1 MTAAATSPPK
11 PTFRWLV
18 LTAATL
24 AQATASFA
32 LLGLAALAG
41 FLQQDFA
48 LSATETGLLITASYA
63 APLFALVFVGDLLD
77 RKSER
82 LIIGIGAAIM
92 FAALSLSAA
101 SGGYGMLLLWL
112 FVAGLGYSA
121 TQPGGSK
128 SVSAWFRGDRLGLAM
143 GIRQAGLPLGGAVA
157 AAILPAVAAEWSW
170 RVAFSAGAVAAL
182 GGGLVFALIYRPPA
196 DDAGTASRRPA
207 LTFAAIVQLLRQ
219 SWMRNAMVAGLALV
233 SAQYGILTWLMLYL
247 RDGQHIPLT
256 RGAWLLFLAQAVG
269 AAGRI
274 VLAAMSDRTPA
285 SRFRLLTLSMIA
297 IAAGA
302 FVLIVL
308 PSGTSELGLAAIAL
322 WLGFFGLGWYGPWVA
337 YLAET
342 APADQVGLTLG
353 AAMALNQVG
362 IIAAPPLLGLIHD
375 VTGGYAA
382 VWGAMVGV
390 LAVAFVLTGL
400 PGAPRRAA
408 RE

>member
-1 MTAAATSPPK
+1 MTAAASSPPK
-11 PTFRWLV
+11 PAYRWLV

-77 RKSER
+77 RRSER
-82 LIIGIGAAIM
+82 LIIGVGAAIM
-92 FAALSLSAA
+92 FAALMLSAA
-101 SGGYGMLLLWL
+101 SGGYGVLLLWL

-143 GIRQAGLPLGGAVA
+143 GIRQAGLPLGGAIA
-157 AAILPAVAAEWSW
+157 AAILPAVAAAWSW
-170 RVAFSAGAVAAL
+170 RAAFIAGAVAAL
-182 GGGLVFALIYRPPA
+182 GGGLAFALIYRPP
-196 DDAGTASRRPA
+196 DDEAAAAPRRAA
-207 LTFAAIVQLLRQ
+207 LTLAAVVELLRQ
-219 SWMRNAMVAGLALV
+219 SWMRNAMAAGLALV

-247 RDGQHIPLT
+247 RDSQDIPLI

-274 VLAAMSDRTPA
+274 VLAALSDRTPA
-285 SRFRLLTLSMIA
+285 SRFRLLTVSMIA
-297 IAAGA
+297 IAAGVL
-302 FVLIVL
+302 VLIVL
-308 PSGTSELGLAAIAL
+308 PSRTPEPALALIAL

-353 AAMALNQVG
+353 AAMALNQFG

-375 VTGGYAA
+375 ITGGYAA
-382 VWGAMVGV
+382 VWGAIAGV
-390 LAVAFVLTGL
+390 LAVAYVLTGL
-400 PGAPRRAA
+400 AGVGRKTAK
-408 RE
+408 